1 MAQLEKI
8 MSIYYGSNKLP
19 YKDEDRQ
26 INYPVMGDNLF
37 IGENNVTTIRF
48 FVDRIGGNQ
57 FTWLVVVK
65 LPDGSKVCRQLS
77 QVSQEGYVDFD
88 ISSIYTSQ
96 QGAIYV
102 ALQGYTASNT
112 NVTIDDENYVING
125 DPDILVT
132 GVVKIM
138 VNYAP
143 QILDMG
149 TDISYSQYQEILA
162 FLSKKLGL
170 SQALVF
176 YQDISNIS
184 SSEIATD
191 DLANG
196 QIVYDETTKWFYAW
210 DTTNTR
216 FNPIALNSTN
226 NLKGLIPLL
235 DINTDTT
242 NLQWLVNNGY
252 NARAF
257 MLQGVRS
264 IFYFYYNSHNGKAT
278 LYSSNIGQNKYGVY
292 ETTDMSKTLGQCIG
306 GLSENFMQLVSAKV
320 SEINSDNKASTSN
333 YPSNKA
339 ITDYV
344 DINAIASYTF
354 DSTTFQ
360 LKFYNAQ
367 GTQVG
372 STIDLP
378 MESVV
383 VSGSYDS
390 TNKKIILTL
399 ENGSTIDISVSDLV
413 SGLIPTSDIADNLT
427 TNDSTKVL
435 SAKQGYNL
443 ENNKL
448 NKLSSSYHLCVYA
461 KNSIG
466 NDIAVDYD
474 SAVRGDTLALRD
486 INGRVRTA
494 NPSGDYDS
502 MNKGTAES
510 TYFHKANVKSSFSAT
525 PSDNNVAS
533 EKLVYDELTKVSN
546 IASGCT
552 TSYLTSISITESDI
566 LDAIDSEVAYYV
578 NNNGELVLFESTSAF
593 NTWKDTKTI
602 NQDIFAS
609 TNEQLAF
616 STFLSGHYCVLYKD
630 DKFICIDIN
639 TYNLLFKDG
648 DLLYVEGNY
657 LDRWY
662 FSNTLQINN
671 GGSPLINESV
681 VSGTTPSFNANS
693 LVTYKCSSALTSLTI
708 SGLTQ
713 GQNDNNPSWQV
724 QFVANSGFSVTL
736 PNGCTWKYGTPT
748 FNIGEEY
755 TIIIEKRINNDYY
768 AYLL

>member
-26 INYPVMGDNLF
+26 INYPVLGGNLF

-48 FVDRIGGNQ
+48 YVDRIGGNE
-57 FTWLVVVK
+57 FTWLAVVK
-65 LPDGSKVCRQLS
+65 LPDGSKVYRQLP
-77 QVSQEGYVDFD
+77 QATQDGYVDFD

-96 QGAIYV
+96 QGAIFI
-102 ALQGYTASNT
+102 ALQGYTSQDT
-112 NVTIDDENYVING
+112 NVTIDDDNYVING

-143 QILDMG
+143 QILNMG

-162 FLSKKLGL
+162 LLSKKLGL
-170 SQALVF
+170 SQAIVF
-176 YQDISNIS
+176 YQDIANIS
-184 SSEIATD
+184 SSEIATSE
-191 DLANG
+191 LANG

-210 DTTNTR
+210 NTSEETFNRIDLKAVNNLFGSIPTTEFNTNTTIATLISKGYQYKLFLTSDTMQIYYLDNTSFFR
-216 FNPIALNSTN
+216 FDPIEMGWQVGVASDTSKTIAQAFSGVTWYYAETDNNKESTNLDSNSTT
-226 NLKGLIPLL
+226 KYP
-235 DINTDTT
+235 
-242 NLQWLVNNGY
+242 
-252 NARAF
+252 
-257 MLQGVRS
+257 S
-264 IFYFYYNSHNGKAT
+264 SKAT
-278 LYSSNIGQNKYGVY
+278 ANYV
-292 ETTDMSKTLGQCIG
+292 
-306 GLSENFMQLVSAKV
+306 
-320 SEINSDNKASTSN
+320 KANT
-333 YPSNKA
+333 
-339 ITDYV
+339 
-344 DINAIASYTF
+344 IASYSF
-354 DSTTFQ
+354 DSTTYQ
-360 LKFYNAQ
+360 IKFFN
-367 GTQVG
+367 GNGEQVG
-372 STIDLP
+372 NTIDLP

-383 VSGSYDS
+383 VSGTYDS
-390 TNKKIILTL
+390 TNKQIVLTL
-399 ENGSTIDISVSDLV
+399 QNGSTITIGVSDLV

-427 TNDSTKVL
+427 TNNASKVL
-435 SAKQGYNL
+435 SAKQGYEL
-443 ENNKL
+443 NNAKL
-448 NKLSSSYHLCVYA
+448 NKLASSYHVCVYGHDS
-461 KNSIG
+461 NG
-466 NDIAVDYD
+466 NEIAIDYD

-486 INGRVRTA
+486 SSGRVRTA
-494 NPSGDYDS
+494 NPSGNFDS

-510 TYFHKANVKSSFSAT
+510 TYFHKANVKSAFSST
-525 PSDNNVAS
+525 PSDSNVAS
-533 EKLVYDELTKVSN
+533 EKLVYDKLTEIRN

-552 TSYLTSISITESDI
+552 TSYLTSVSITESDI
-566 LDAIDSEVAYYV
+566 LDAIDSEIAYYV
-578 NNNGELVLFESTSAF
+578 NNNGELVLFASASAF

-609 TNEQLAF
+609 TNEQLVF
-616 STFLSGHYCVLYKD
+616 SNFLSGHYCILFKD
-630 DKFICIDIN
+630 DKLICIDIN

-662 FSNTLQINN
+662 FSNALQINN
-671 GGSPLINESV
+671 GGSPIINESV

-724 QFVANSGFSVTL
+724 QFVANSDFSVTL
-736 PNGCTWKYGTPT
+736 PVGCTWKYGTPT
-748 FNIGEEY
+748 FNVGEEY

>member
-26 INYPVMGDNLF
+26 TNYPVMGDNLF

-48 FVDRIGGNQ
+48 FVDRIGGNE
-57 FTWLVVVK
+57 FTWIVVVK
-65 LPDGSKVCRQLS
+65 LPDGSKVYRQLS

-143 QILDMG
+143 QILNMG

-162 FLSKKLGL
+162 LFSKKLGL
-170 SQALVF
+170 SQAIVF
-176 YQDISNIS
+176 YQDITNIS
-184 SSEIATD
+184 SSEIATS

-196 QIVYDETTKWFYAW
+196 QIAFDETTKWFYSW
-210 DTTNTR
+210 NSTSEE
-216 FNPIALNSTN
+216 FYPIALKGGKNIYGAIPVIESGMSTTIAT
-226 NLKGLIPLL
+226 LISK
-235 DINTDTT
+235 
-242 NLQWLVNNGY
+242 GY
-252 NARAF
+252 NKSLFCVADDNGVSSYIFSIVGNYLYAF
-257 MLQGVRS
+257 NIGGGGYLQGSAIDTSKTIAQVLTS
-264 IFYFYYNSHNGKAT
+264 ATTYYFELTSNKESTTLDSVSSLKYPSSKAT
-278 LYSSNIGQNKYGVY
+278 ANYV
-292 ETTDMSKTLGQCIG
+292 
-306 GLSENFMQLVSAKV
+306 
-320 SEINSDNKASTSN
+320 KA
-333 YPSNKA
+333 
-339 ITDYV
+339 
-344 DINAIASYTF
+344 NAIASFTF
-354 DSTTFQ
+354 DSSTYQ
-360 LKFYNAQ
+360 IKFYN
-367 GTQVG
+367 GNGVQVG
-372 STIDLP
+372 NTIDLP
-378 MESVV
+378 IESVV
-383 VSGSYDS
+383 VNGTYDS
-390 TNKKIILTL
+390 TNKQIILTL
-399 ENGSTIDISVSDLV
+399 ANGNTITISVSDLV

-443 ENNKL
+443 NNNKVDKV
-448 NKLSSSYHLCVYA
+448 NSNYQVYGT
-461 KNSIG
+461 NGSG
-466 NDIAVDYD
+466 NQTTYTA
-474 SAVRGDTLALRD
+474 SAS
-486 INGRVRTA
+486 VRTDIETI
-494 NPSGDYDS
+494 PTRVSGSGVVRVGTPQGDWDATT
-502 MNKGTAES
+502 KGYCDGKFFE
-510 TYFHKANVKSSFSAT
+510 KANVKSAFSAT

-533 EKLVYDELTKVSN
+533 EKLVYDELTNIRN

-552 TSYLTSISITESDI
+552 TSYLTSVSITESDI
-566 LDAIDSEVAYYV
+566 LDAISDEVVYYIG
-578 NNNGELVLFESTSAF
+578 NNGELVMFSSTSNF

-602 NQDIFAS
+602 NQDVFAS
-609 TNEQLAF
+609 TNEQLSF
-616 STFLSGHYCVLYKD
+616 ETFLNGHYCVILKD
-630 DKFICIDIN
+630 DKMICVEIT
-639 TYNLLFKDG
+639 TYELLFKDG

-662 FSNTLQINN
+662 FGRALEINN
-671 GGSPLINESV
+671 GGSPIINVSV
-681 VSGTTPSFNANS
+681 VSGTAPNFNANS

-736 PNGCTWKYGTPT
+736 PNNCTWKYGTPT
-748 FNIGEEY
+748 FNVGEEY
-755 TIIIEKRINNDYY
+755 TMIIEKRINNDYY